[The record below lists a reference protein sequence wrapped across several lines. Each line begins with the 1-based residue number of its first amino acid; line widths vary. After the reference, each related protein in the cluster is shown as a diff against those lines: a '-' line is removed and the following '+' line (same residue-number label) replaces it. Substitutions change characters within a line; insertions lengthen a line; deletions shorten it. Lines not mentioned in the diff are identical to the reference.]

1 MSKFCILSSV
11 LELISSDVIAAA
23 EMKQLI
29 LIQSGDSLMASHS
42 AVRELGELLLDA
54 EDRVDRARGLNLKS
68 RTALQEL
75 QVMGNKALIGHVI
88 SDDTLFYLSSF
99 SSILK
104 LSWIKNKALS
114 IL

>member
-1 MSKFCILSSV
+1 M
-11 LELISSDVIAAA
+11 LELISNDMIAAA

-29 LIQSGDSLMASHS
+29 LIQSGDSLMASDS

-54 EDRVDRARGLNLKS
+54 EDRVDTARGLNLKS
-68 RTALQEL
+68 RTALQDL
-75 QVMGNKALIGHVI
+75 QVMGNKAALAMSYI

>member
-11 LELISSDVIAAA
+11 LELISNDVIAAA

-88 SDDTLFYLSSF
+88 HF
-99 SSILK
+99 
-104 LSWIKNKALS
+104 
-114 IL
+114 